1 MIEINDVFFIAV
13 TQSHHAGG
21 FMRNFANRL
30 RKLEQQRTGG
40 IGLPRAV
47 MQLIVSPGDLKPEYD
62 RVSDGKGH
70 VWHRTDGESSDA
82 FLARVESEVEGTTPP
97 GSVSVLTADAV
108 DKTTE

>member
-1 MIEINDVFFIAV
+1 MIEITHVFFVAM
-13 TQSHHAGG
+13 TQTHLAGG

-40 IGLPRAV
+40 IGLPRV
-47 MQLIVSPGDLKPEYD
+47 VRQLIVSPGDLEPEYD

-70 VWHRTDGESSDA
+70 VWHRPEGETPTE
-82 FLARVESEVEGTTPP
+82 FIARVESEVERDTPP
-97 GSVSVLTADAV
+97 GKVSILTADAI